1 MHFLPPT
8 PSVYPSSAL
17 MVSPF
22 EILDEIAHAFMRLAK
37 KLDSDDERS
46 PAHAMPVQAFDEVL
60 EFQSD
65 LYICIQHNSEIR
77 KLTSA
82 SNLLSEVCELLELG
96 SAWETLDSSWIRFTA
111 LLDTFDIHHQSHDRV
126 CLAEAERT
134 EACETALKIA
144 RQASLIRIRIQDQ
157 VSATEVNRGFERL
170 RDDDALILRAV
181 LALGGDRTY
190 VPSRKIADWIRKQ
203 GDFVDPLKS
212 NQRLKAGGYIETQ
225 QGCGS
230 KLTQKGLKIAQ
241 LAPIEE
247 ASRTSDDLW
256 IRSCALGL
264 VYFRNTS
271 HCNESEC
278 TEEPIYEQRSKAGTA
293 CPAISSD

>member
-1 MHFLPPT
+1 MHFLSPR
-8 PSVYPSSAL
+8 PSIYPSSAL
-17 MVSPF
+17 MVSPP
-22 EILDEIAHAFMRLAK
+22 EILGEIADAFMRLAK
-37 KLDSDDERS
+37 ELDSNDERT
-46 PAHAMPVQAFDEVL
+46 PAHMMPAQAFDEVL

-65 LYICIQHNSEIR
+65 RYTCIQPSSGIR
-77 KLTSA
+77 KFMSV
-82 SNLLSEVCELLELG
+82 SNLLREVCEMFELG
-96 SAWETLDSSWIRFTA
+96 SAWETLDSSWGRFTA
-111 LLDTFDIHHQSHDRV
+111 LLDALDVHHESDGGI
-126 CLAEAERT
+126 CLAEAAKR
-134 EACETALKIA
+134 EACETALEIA
-144 RQASLIRIRIQDQ
+144 RRASLISIRIQDQ
-157 VSATEVNRGFERL
+157 VSATEANRGFDRL
-170 RDDDALILRAV
+170 RDEESLILRAA
-181 LALGGDRTY
+181 LALGGDRAY
-190 VPSRKIADWIRKQ
+190 VPSRKISDWIRKQ
-203 GDFVDPLKS
+203 SKFVDPLKF
-212 NQRLKAGGYIETQ
+212 NRRLKAGGYIETQ

-293 CPAISSD
+293 CPAVSSD